1 MSTSKVSTARA
12 KQREKT
18 RKRILTSAI
27 DIFAQAGF
35 DASSLADIARLAG
48 VKKALVQ
55 YHFATKEQLWQACAS
70 QIWTERNQQLAGF
83 IADAHPEQST
93 LDPRSRMRNAF
104 VAVVKF
110 TREKPQW
117 LWFMFHE
124 GAANGERL
132 QWLIDNFIGADYEQ
146 GQAFIRDF
154 QSRGLIRAGSPLQ
167 LINLISGALTYNL
180 LVAPQTY
187 RATHTDMTSERA
199 ISEQVDLLLTMLTP

>member
-1 MSTSKVSTARA
+1 MLTSKATTARQ

-27 DIFAQAGF
+27 DIFSHTGF
-35 DASSLADIARLAG
+35 EASSLADIARQAG

-55 YHFATKEQLWQACAS
+55 YHFSTKEKLWQASAS
-70 QIWTERNQQLAGF
+70 QIWSERNQEWAGF
-83 IADAHPEQST
+83 IANANFGGNSV
-93 LDPRSRMRNAF
+93 DPQSRMRNAF
-104 VAVVKF
+104 VAVVEF
-110 TREKPQW
+110 TRDKPQW

-124 GAANGERL
+124 GAANGDRL

-146 GQAFIRDF
+146 GQAFICDY
-154 QSRGLIRAGSPLQ
+154 QSRGLIRPGSPLQ

-187 RATHTDMTSERA
+187 RATHKDMTSERA
-199 ISEQVDLLLTMLTP
+199 ISEQVDLLLAMLAP